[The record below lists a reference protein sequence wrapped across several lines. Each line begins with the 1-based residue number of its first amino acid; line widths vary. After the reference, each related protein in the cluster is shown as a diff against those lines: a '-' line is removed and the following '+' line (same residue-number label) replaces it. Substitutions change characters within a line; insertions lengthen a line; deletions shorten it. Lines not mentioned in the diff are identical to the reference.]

1 MLLNK
6 SKAVAYGGILT
17 ALGVIFIYLGTVL
30 AYNKLAMLFFASLMI
45 PIGILLIGTKYGI
58 YIYISTLVLSL
69 LLVGF
74 REITLSYILFFGPYG
89 IIKNY
94 IEKMGKIPFEI
105 ILKLLYF
112 NLALFISYKIYGL
125 FISTPTNIQMP
136 LMQIFILL
144 QPVFLALDYVMT
156 LFIHKFK
163 KKYKT

>member
-1 MLLNK
+1 
-6 SKAVAYGGILT
+6 
-17 ALGVIFIYLGTVL
+17 
-30 AYNKLAMLFFASLMI
+30 MI

-58 YIYISTLVLSL
+58 YIYISTLILSL

-74 REITLSYILFFGPYG
+74 REITLSYMIFFGPYG

-94 IEKMGKIPFEI
+94 IEKIGKTPFEI

-125 FISTPTNIQMP
+125 FISTPINMQMP
-136 LMQIFILL
+136 IMQIFIFIQL
-144 QPVFLALDYVMT
+144 VFLVLDYAMT
-156 LFIHKFK
+156 LFIYKFR